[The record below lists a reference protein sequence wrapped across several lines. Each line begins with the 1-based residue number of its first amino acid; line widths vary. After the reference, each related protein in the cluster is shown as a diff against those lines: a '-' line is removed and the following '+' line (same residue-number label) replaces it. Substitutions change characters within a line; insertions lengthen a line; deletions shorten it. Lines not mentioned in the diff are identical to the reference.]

1 MQLHIKNETAELK
14 TVVLGIAKS
23 NGNTPTLDET
33 FDAKSYE
40 TVKNGDYPNEQD
52 LISEMTEFENVL
64 IKHNVEV
71 LRPSLIENCNQVFSR
86 DVGFVI
92 DDEYFISNII
102 PDRLEEVEAYQ
113 TIRNQFDQAKINS
126 LPDEVYVEGGD
137 VILYNDY
144 IFVGTYKQ
152 ADFKQFKTGR
162 TNVEFVNYIKEK
174 FPNKTV
180 LDFELKKDDQNPYE
194 GILHLDCTFN
204 PVGEDKAIIYKDG
217 FLFEHEYQQL
227 VEIYGKDN
235 LFEVTKEE
243 MYWMNPNVFSI
254 SPDVVVSEKNFTR
267 LNNHLENV
275 WNIKVE
281 AINYRNISKMG
292 GLFRCST
299 MPLKRN

>member
-1 MQLHIKNETAELK
+1 MQLHIQNETSQLK
-14 TVVLGIAKS
+14 TVVLGVAES
-23 NGNTPTLDET
+23 NGNIPSLDET

-40 TVKNGDYPNEQD
+40 TVQKNEYPKEDDLVNE
-52 LISEMTEFENVL
+52 IKEFEEVL
-64 IKHNVEV
+64 KKYNVEV

-113 TIRNQFDQAKINS
+113 TIRDQFDQSKINI
-126 LPDEVYVEGGD
+126 LPEEVYVEGGD
-137 VILYNDY
+137 VIVHNDY

-152 ADFKQFKTGR
+152 ADFRQFKTAR
-162 TNVEFVNYIKEK
+162 TNVEFVDYIKKK
-174 FPNKTV
+174 FPTKTV

-204 PVGEDKAIIYKDG
+204 PVGKDKAIIYKDG
-217 FLFEHEYQQL
+217 FLFEEEYQQL
-227 VEIYGKDN
+227 VDIFGKDN

-243 MYWMNPNVFSI
+243 MFWMNPNVFSI
-254 SPDVVVSEKNFTR
+254 SPEVVVSEKNFTR
-267 LNNHLENV
+267 LNAHLENV
-275 WNIKVE
+275 WGIKVE
-281 AINYRNISKMG
+281 AINYQNISKMG

-299 MPLKRN
+299 MPLIRN

>member
-1 MQLHIKNETAELK
+1 MQLHIQNETSQLK
-14 TVVLGIAKS
+14 TVVLGVAES
-23 NGNTPTLDET
+23 NGNIPSLDET

-40 TVKNGDYPNEQD
+40 TVQKNEYPKEEDLVNE
-52 LISEMTEFENVL
+52 IKEFEEVL
-64 IKHNVEV
+64 KKYNVEV

-113 TIRNQFDQAKINS
+113 TIRDQFDQSKINI
-126 LPDEVYVEGGD
+126 LPEEVYVEGGD
-137 VILYNDY
+137 VIVHNDY

-152 ADFKQFKTGR
+152 VDFRQFKTAR
-162 TNVEFVNYIKEK
+162 TNVEFVDYIKKK
-174 FPNKTV
+174 FPTKTV

-204 PVGEDKAIIYKDG
+204 PVGKDKAIIYKDG
-217 FLFEHEYQQL
+217 FLFEEEYQQL
-227 VEIYGKDN
+227 VDIFGKDN

-243 MYWMNPNVFSI
+243 MFWMNPNVFSI
-254 SPDVVVSEKNFTR
+254 SPEVVVSEKNFTR
-267 LNNHLENV
+267 LNAHLENV
-275 WNIKVE
+275 WGIKVE
-281 AINYRNISKMG
+281 AINYQNISKMG

-299 MPLKRN
+299 MPLIRN

>member
-1 MQLHIKNETAELK
+1 MQLHIQNETSQLK
-14 TVVLGIAKS
+14 TVVLGVAES
-23 NGNTPTLDET
+23 NGNIPSLDET

-40 TVKNGDYPNEQD
+40 TVQKNEYPKEEDLVNE
-52 LISEMTEFENVL
+52 IKEFEEVL
-64 IKHNVEV
+64 KKYNVEV

-113 TIRNQFDQAKINS
+113 TIRDQFDQSKINI
-126 LPDEVYVEGGD
+126 LPEEVYVEGGD
-137 VILYNDY
+137 VIVHNDY

-152 ADFKQFKTGR
+152 ADFRQFKTAR
-162 TNVEFVNYIKEK
+162 TNVEFVDYIKKK
-174 FPNKTV
+174 FPTKTV

-204 PVGEDKAIIYKDG
+204 PVGKDKAIIYKDG
-217 FLFEHEYQQL
+217 FLFEEEYQQL
-227 VEIYGKDN
+227 VDIFGKDN

-243 MYWMNPNVFSI
+243 MFWMNPNVFSI
-254 SPDVVVSEKNFTR
+254 SPEVVVSEKNFTR
-267 LNNHLENV
+267 LNAHLENV
-275 WNIKVE
+275 WGIKVE
-281 AINYRNISKMG
+281 AINYQNISKMG

-299 MPLKRN
+299 MPLIRN

>member
-1 MQLHIKNETAELK
+1 MQLHIQNETSQLK
-14 TVVLGIAKS
+14 TVVLGVAKS
-23 NGNTPTLDET
+23 NGNIPSLDET

-40 TVKNGDYPNEQD
+40 TVQKNDYPKEED
-52 LISEMTEFENVL
+52 LISEIKEFEEVL
-64 IKHNVEV
+64 KKYNVEV

-113 TIRNQFDQAKINS
+113 TIRDQFDQSKINI
-126 LPDEVYVEGGD
+126 LPEEVYVEGGD

-152 ADFKQFKTGR
+152 ADFRQFKTAR
-162 TNVEFVNYIKEK
+162 TNVEFVDYIKKK
-174 FPNKTV
+174 FPTKTV

-204 PVGEDKAIIYKDG
+204 PVGKDKAIIYKDG
-217 FLFEHEYQQL
+217 FLFEEEYQQL
-227 VEIYGKDN
+227 VEIFGKDN

-254 SPDVVVSEKNFTR
+254 SPEVVVSEKNFTR
-267 LNNHLENV
+267 LNAHLENV
-275 WNIKVE
+275 WGIKVE
-281 AINYRNISKMG
+281 AINYQNISKMG

-299 MPLKRN
+299 MPLIRN